1 MATEAF
7 KSGVESR
14 FQTLRAIAKER
25 ETPDVLSSVS
35 VSRIEE
41 LIRARLA
48 ESLRDGVV
56 AAAIEDVVELTRS
69 EFERPVLTS
78 IALAAD
84 RSDYQSWCAATLVN
98 MICEMRLFDRIV
110 PDRWNEVV
118 EIELLRALVR
128 IEVNFD
134 ETSTAGLER
143 LELERLERRLRAE
156 YAEKFG
162 LPVEESK
169 ERERPR
175 REKRSSRSEVGGE
188 PPPPLGASAGD
199 AVEGLG
205 SAPAVNAGED
215 RSVIEAAAPEA
226 AVVATTAAVT
236 GNGSERPSWKDR
248 RLAAQVSSSD
258 ATATPSA
265 AVVDDWDRIIGNGEA
280 PPMASPV
287 PSKAPSRGGPVS
299 AGLDVIQSVQL
310 SADFEFDASRVT
322 PAGRSTFSAPGS
334 KGAAT
339 ITYTSGRTVR
349 VNMTSRVFTRDVIEA
364 ISEAARAL
372 RV

>member
-1 MATEAF
+1 MPTEAF

-98 MICEMRLFDRIV
+98 MISEMRLFDRIV

-128 IEVNFD
+128 IEMSFD

-143 LELERLERRLRAE
+143 LELERLERRPRAE

-162 LPVEESK
+162 LPVEESR
-169 ERERPR
+169 ERERPP
-175 REKRSSRSEVGGE
+175 REKRSSRSAVGGE
-188 PPPPLGASAGD
+188 PPPSVGASAGD
-199 AVEGLG
+199 GVEGLG
-205 SAPAVNAGED
+205 SAPGAKAGED
-215 RSVIEAAAPEA
+215 RSVTEASALGA
-226 AVVATTAAVT
+226 
-236 GNGSERPSWKDR
+236 ERS
-248 RLAAQVSSSD
+248 
-258 ATATPSA
+258 
-265 AVVDDWDRIIGNGEA
+265 
-280 PPMASPV
+280 
-287 PSKAPSRGGPVS
+287 GG
-299 AGLDVIQSVQL
+299 
-310 SADFEFDASRVT
+310 
-322 PAGRSTFSAPGS
+322 
-334 KGAAT
+334 
-339 ITYTSGRTVR
+339 
-349 VNMTSRVFTRDVIEA
+349 
-364 ISEAARAL
+364 
-372 RV
+372 